1 MLVFV
6 FDEMI
11 MLMFVI
17 YWSLFICMWQTK
29 NFGGNQM
36 LLDLKLNLKSIFKL
50 FQMMGFKLHS
60 ITLITKFKC
69 PLSFYFFIIFYI
81 FVFFSKLS
89 LHHSLSSL

>member
-1 MLVFV
+1 
-6 FDEMI
+6 
-11 MLMFVI
+11 
-17 YWSLFICMWQTK
+17 
-29 NFGGNQM
+29 
-36 LLDLKLNLKSIFKL
+36 LKSIFKL
-50 FQMMGFKLHS
+50 LQMMMGFKLHS